1 MKPCFKIVFMFSLMF
16 SLFCFAQETVNFED
30 LEEYPYFEKCEKKF
44 KKTPEDCFKYQL
56 MKHFGKTFDYPELL
70 KEKNIQGKYIVEG
83 IIDKE
88 GKIEVL
94 QVIGNDIDDLMK
106 NEIMRIFHILPLI
119 TPGKI
124 NGENVNTKFEFPIVL
139 KLE

>member
-1 MKPCFKIVFMFSLMF
+1 
-16 SLFCFAQETVNFED
+16 
-30 LEEYPYFEKCEKKF
+30 
-44 KKTPEDCFKYQL
+44 

-106 NEIMRIFHILPLI
+106 NEIIRIFHILPLI
-119 TPGKI
+119 TPGKLM
-124 NGENVNTKFEFPIVL
+124 VKM
-139 KLE
+139 